1 MRRGPACGWGPLGPA
16 LIDVP
21 PLQPPLQWL
30 YAVPMQLLLAAPAP
44 VSPGM
49 QLSLFGQNP
58 IKGAF
63 ARIMHQCYAHV
74 VQHAQSQPVQFSSVQ
89 FRWCCC
95 SRISTEC

>member
-1 MRRGPACGWGPLGPA
+1 
-16 LIDVP
+16 
-21 PLQPPLQWL
+21 
-30 YAVPMQLLLAAPAP
+30 
-44 VSPGM
+44 M

-89 FRWCCC
+89 FSSGGAAVRASAL
-95 SRISTEC
+95 SR